1 MEPNASPARRAGPL
15 ADLRVVEF
23 AGIGPGPFACM
34 LLSDM
39 GADVVTI
46 DRPGARASDP
56 RNVTQRGRTVVQAD
70 LKDAACIEQVLQL
83 LQAADVLV
91 EGFRPGVMERLGLGP
106 EAVARRNARLV
117 YGRMT
122 GWGQHGPLA
131 QAAGHDINYIALTGA
146 LHAIGTADRPVP
158 PLNLLGDYGG
168 GSLYLVMGILAALH
182 EARRS
187 GLGQVV
193 DAAITDGVVNLM
205 AQFIGQ
211 SQRGAFVERRE
222 SNMLDGGWPWYGVYE
237 TADGP
242 HVSVG
247 PLEPQFF
254 ARLCELLQLGP
265 EWQSAPSDRSRW
277 PALREAL
284 AQLFKS
290 RPRGPLARAAGRNR
304 RLLRARAAAQR
315 SRPAPAQRRAWRI
328 RGAGWRHASRTG
340 AALLADAGSHPVSAG
355 RCRRGPGGRAWPLAR
370 LAQPPLHRG
379 CWPPGP
385 AAGRPAR
392 GTCPAAGSGW

>member
-106 EAVARRNARLV
+106 EAVARRNPRLV

-131 QAAGHDINYIALTGA
+131 HAAGHDINYIALTGA
-146 LHAIGTADRPVP
+146 LHAIGTAERPVP

-168 GSLYLVMGILAALH
+168 GSLYLVMGVLAALH

-222 SNMLDGGWPWYGVYE
+222 SNMPDGGWPWYGVYE

-290 RPRGPLARAAGRNR
+290 RPAAHWRELLEGTDACFAPVLPLSEAARHPHNVARGAFVVLDGVTH
-304 RLLRARAAAQR
+304 
-315 SRPAPAQRRAWRI
+315 PAPAPRF
-328 RGAGWRHASRTG
+328 SRTP
-340 AALLADAGSHPVSAG
+340 AAIQSAPAAAAGDLADALG
-355 RCRRGPGGRAWPLAR
+355 RWRG
-370 LAQPPLHRG
+370 
-379 CWPPGP
+379 
-385 AAGRPAR
+385 
-392 GTCPAAGSGW
+392 